1 MKHWLWDS
9 ETKIT
14 RREATRSWTLGVS
27 PRHVSKCYFM
37 QRRRGDW
44 PGLRASLTRLQQ
56 SLPLMK
62 RPSSLIP
69 PLSKSARSTS
79 VSTQFDGRSL
89 RSFTTMEQINSFIIV
104 SLFSSAAF
112 KVSVQLSIHFTQ
124 RSPSFSPEHKQ
135 WCINNLHR
143 VAVT

>member
-1 MKHWLWDS
+1 MKHRRWDS

-69 PLSKSARSTS
+69 PLSKSARSKS

-89 RSFTTMEQINSFIIV
+89 RSFTAMEQINSFIMFPC
-104 SLFSSAAF
+104 SQAPPSKFLFSYQF
-112 KVSVQLSIHFTQ
+112 ILPNETLHFHESI
-124 RSPSFSPEHKQ
+124 SN